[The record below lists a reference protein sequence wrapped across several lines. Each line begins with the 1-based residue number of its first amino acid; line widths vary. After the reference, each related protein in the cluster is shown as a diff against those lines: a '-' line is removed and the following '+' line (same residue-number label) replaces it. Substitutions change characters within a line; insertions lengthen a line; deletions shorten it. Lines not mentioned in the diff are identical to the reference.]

1 MLPPALPVRS
11 LEGVI
16 HLAPKLQLQ
25 VPLLQRLVF
34 LTLHRRFLD
43 LLGRRD
49 PLGLLAPPRLSLSLS
64 LPAAIPEREHE
75 HEHEYP

>member
-34 LTLHRRFLD
+34 LALHRRFLD
-43 LLGRRD
+43 LLA
-49 PLGLLAPPRLSLSLS
+49 LPRLSLSLS
-64 LPAAIPEREHE
+64 LPAAILEREREHE
-75 HEHEYP
+75 HEYP